1 MSRRSERP
9 PEPTG
14 DIDRH
19 PDARTPEDVAVLRV
33 ESGLYFANADAVRT
47 RILQAAAPDNIR
59 AIVLDAESIPFIDVT
74 ASRMLADLTD
84 ELHDRDVRLL
94 IAREIGQ
101 VRRKPCRRHPVLTN
115 IYPTVQ
121 AAVDAVTP

>member
-1 MSRRSERP
+1 M
-9 PEPTG
+9 G
-14 DIDRH
+14 
-19 PDARTPEDVAVLRV
+19 
-33 ESGLYFANADAVRT
+33 FANADAVRT
-47 RILQAAAPDNIR
+47 RILQAAASDEIR

-94 IAREIGQ
+94 IVRELGQ
-101 VRRKPCRRHPVLTN
+101 VRDVVRHVVGDPELTN

-121 AAVDAVTP
+121 AAVDAVSP

>member
-1 MSRRSERP
+1 MGITAISIATP
-9 PEPTG
+9 TPEPS
-14 DIDRH
+14 DR
-19 PDARTPEDVAVLRV
+19 VAVLRV

-94 IAREIGQ
+94 VAREIGQ
-101 VRRKPCRRHPVLTN
+101 VRDVVSHVVATPALTN
-115 IYPTVQ
+115 IYPSVQ
-121 AAVDAVTP
+121 AAVDAVTQ